1 MLSYGEA
8 VRAAAFG
15 AAFAREHEAHFSA
28 SNEPHPHL
36 RRVEAL
42 AAVDVERCESIA
54 RAAEAAA
61 LRLDGQADEGP
72 ASERV

>member
-15 AAFAREHEAHFSA
+15 AAFVREYEAHFSVSDSIFMTTRHA
-28 SNEPHPHL
+28 M
-36 RRVEAL
+36 AL
-42 AAVDVERCESIA
+42 DHVDVDRCESIA

-61 LRLDGQADEGP
+61 LRLDGKVDEGP
-72 ASERV
+72 ASERG